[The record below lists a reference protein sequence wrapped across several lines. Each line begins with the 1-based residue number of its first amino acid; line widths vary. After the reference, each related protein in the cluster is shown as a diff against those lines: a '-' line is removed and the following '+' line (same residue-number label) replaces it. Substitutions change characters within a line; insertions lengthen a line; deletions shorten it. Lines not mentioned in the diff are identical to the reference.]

1 VRWNAIRCAL
11 GALLVAAVVVP
22 GVGASPASDFE
33 AIIRDYTG
41 DQKVTPCLF
50 TQAQL
55 ESARAQLG
63 ADANAYSP
71 GLSAA
76 ISREIKRWKDGGCT
90 PKRVATAL
98 GADVRIVKVKAKGGA
113 RTESVTLRNYSS
125 KSVNLRGYVLRD
137 AGDHAIKFKKTTLK
151 GKRSLV
157 VVTGC
162 RKGTKKAVRK
172 GTRYYACRTK
182 EFWDDAGDVVELVSP
197 KGGLL
202 SQKSY
207 GTPPPA
213 G

>member
-1 VRWNAIRCAL
+1 V
-11 GALLVAAVVVP
+11 
-22 GVGASPASDFE
+22 VGASPASDFS
-33 AIIRDYTG
+33 AVIKDYTS
-41 DQKVTPCLF
+41 DQKITPCLF

-55 ESARAQLG
+55 ESARSQLG

-76 ISREIKRWKDGGCT
+76 IGREIQRWKDGGCT
-90 PKRVATAL
+90 AKRVAAAQGGDL
-98 GADVRIVKVKAKGGA
+98 RIVKIKAAGA
-113 RTESVTLRNYSS
+113 ARSEYVTLRNYSR
-125 KSVNLRGYVLRD
+125 KAVNLRGYVLRD

-162 RKGTKKAVRK
+162 RKGAKKAVRK
-172 GTRYYACRTK
+172 GARYYACRTK
-182 EFWDDAGDVVELVSP
+182 EIWDDAGDVAQLVSP

-207 GTPPPA
+207 GTPPLPA
-213 G
+213 